1 MEINYVAIGKRV
13 KKFRKERGLT
23 QEKLAELLNISVP
36 YMSNIENGKTKFSMP
51 VLVSLIN
58 SLDITADMLLFEQI
72 TSKGKVHSMVL
83 KEVNEVL
90 MDCTEVQMQMIGDS
104 VRSTKKLLQQYDEKI
119 NKKD

>member
-1 MEINYVAIGKRV
+1 MEIDYVAIGERV
-13 KKFRKERGLT
+13 KKFRKNRGLT

-36 YMSNIENGKTKFSMP
+36 HMSNIENGKTKFSMP
-51 VLVSLIN
+51 VFINLIN
-58 SLDITADMLLFEQI
+58 ILDVTADMLLFEQI
-72 TSKGKVHSMVL
+72 TSKGKVHGMVL

-119 NKKD
+119 KKQD

>member
-36 YMSNIENGKTKFSMP
+36 HMSNIENGKTKFSMP